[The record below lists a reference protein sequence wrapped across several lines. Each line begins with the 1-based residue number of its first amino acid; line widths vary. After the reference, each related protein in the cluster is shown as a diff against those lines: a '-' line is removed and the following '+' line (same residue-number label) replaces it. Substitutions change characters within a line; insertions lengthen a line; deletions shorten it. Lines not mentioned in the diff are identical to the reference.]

1 MTLPTSNTRSNITLW
16 PCGLNLEHHHMC
28 PYFSFQTGCAGT
40 ICTFEVQ
47 AYKENSAEAT
57 NPGSSVNKENYIV
70 SFFLLTYIFF

>member
-1 MTLPTSNTRSNITLW
+1 
-16 PCGLNLEHHHMC
+16 MC